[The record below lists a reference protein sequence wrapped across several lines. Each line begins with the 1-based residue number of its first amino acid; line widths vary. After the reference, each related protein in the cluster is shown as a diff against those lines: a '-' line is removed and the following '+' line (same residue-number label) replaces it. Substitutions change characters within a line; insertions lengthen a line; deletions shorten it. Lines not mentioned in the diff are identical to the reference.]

1 MVLSALAMRVRPR
14 TLFSGLVTGLLTLE
28 VAGMAHAAPASS
40 LAGKPP
46 QATPAPTVL
55 PKEAIPFLQDDQYIL
70 GPGDGLSMRFLGL
83 ATEGQDKLSGPLEIG
98 ADGTASAPLLGSV
111 RLTGLTLSQ
120 ATLWLQSLYRRQ
132 LLRPELQLTI
142 AQPRPLRVAILG
154 EVERPGI
161 YTLGKNGDSSNT
173 AAPVSISGMPTVI
186 DAIQKAGGVTN
197 LADLTQVSIRR
208 VMPGDQGQFRRTTV
222 DLLTLIRD
230 GDFTQNPLLFDGDT
244 IRVAKAPEAVPES
257 IELSATTLSPKEIS
271 VNIIG
276 EVKSPGFI
284 SVPANT
290 PLVQA
295 ILAAGGTDTW
305 RANTSRVQLVRINRN
320 GSLTRRAFALSLN
333 TPPSNENNP
342 PLRDRDTVIITR
354 SNLAKFSDTL
364 DAIGQPLSSVA
375 NVLSLM
381 QILRNTGSN

>member
-1 MVLSALAMRVRPR
+1 M
-14 TLFSGLVTGLLTLE
+14 
-28 VAGMAHAAPASS
+28 
-40 LAGKPP
+40 
-46 QATPAPTVL
+46 
-55 PKEAIPFLQDDQYIL
+55 
-70 GPGDGLSMRFLGL
+70 
-83 ATEGQDKLSGPLEIG
+83 
-98 ADGTASAPLLGSV
+98 
-111 RLTGLTLSQ
+111 
-120 ATLWLQSLYRRQ
+120 
-132 LLRPELQLTI
+132 
-142 AQPRPLRVAILG
+142 
-154 EVERPGI
+154 
-161 YTLGKNGDSSNT
+161 
-173 AAPVSISGMPTVI
+173 
-186 DAIQKAGGVTN
+186 
-197 LADLTQVSIRR
+197 
-208 VMPGDQGQFRRTTV
+208 